1 MPEKSDKIQK
11 LFHFKLEDVM
21 WENRIKSINEL
32 SEKTKISRYA
42 LTSLKN
48 GKSTRLDLSTIYTL
62 CTKLDCEID
71 DLIEI
76 RKER

>member
-1 MPEKSDKIQK
+1 MPEGIQK

-42 LTSLKN
+42 LTSFKN
-48 GKSTRLDLSTIYTL
+48 GKSKRLDLATIYTL
-62 CTKLDCEID
+62 CVNLDCEID

-76 RKER
+76 KK

>member
-1 MPEKSDKIQK
+1 MPEGVQD

-21 WENRIKSINEL
+21 WEKRIKSINEL

-42 LTSLKN
+42 LTSFKK
-48 GKSTRLDLSTIYTL
+48 GQSTRLDLSTIYTL
-62 CTKLDCEID
+62 CTELGCEIN

-76 RKER
+76 KKGVSK